1 MSVSPSLS
9 LSLRR
14 PPALVDVRFRKVRL
28 RKDDS
33 ADQQDGTLTLHDG
46 YEQELVFTVRPTAK
60 AEPARTTTTSFV
72 DILDVTLV
80 EDVEDGVFCS
90 TSVSAVRLRVLLGGT
105 R

>member
-1 MSVSPSLS
+1 ML
-9 LSLRR
+9 L
-14 PPALVDVRFRKVRL
+14 DVRFRQVRL

-33 ADQQDGTLTLHDG
+33 PDQQGGTLTLRDG
-46 YEQELVFTVRPTAK
+46 YEQELVFTVRPTTK

-80 EDVEDGVFCS
+80 DDDEDGVFCS